1 MLDLGFDDLTQSL
14 GHIETDLSD
23 GDSEAPLPVL
33 ARDLAV
39 RGHVLQGGEHEQRIT
54 PRVPMDQL
62 GKTLRQ
68 AAPRRLRAQVFGYV
82 WLLKRREDNF
92 PA

>member
-1 MLDLGFDDLTQSL
+1 
-14 GHIETDLSD
+14 
-23 GDSEAPLPVL
+23 
-33 ARDLAV
+33 
-39 RGHVLQGGEHEQRIT
+39 
-54 PRVPMDQL
+54 MDQL

-68 AAPRRLRAQVFGYV
+68 AASRRLRAQVFGYV

>member
-1 MLDLGFDDLTQSL
+1 MIQCGNHD
-14 GHIETDLSD
+14 
-23 GDSEAPLPVL
+23 
-33 ARDLAV
+33 
-39 RGHVLQGGEHEQRIT
+39 QRIT
-54 PRVPMDQL
+54 LRVPMDQL

-68 AAPRRLRAQVFGYV
+68 AASRRLRAQVFGYV